1 MSAKKNKSAK
11 VGKKNKKK
19 KVKKDPLD
27 VQLDPEVVA
36 FSNWFVDWWLRRGLR
51 AVEAAEAADPD
62 YRKKQKQARRNEER
76 LPLRWNVDGTALVMD
91 DCDPEVDLRPR
102 R

>member
-1 MSAKKNKSAK
+1 MDLPSVERPSASHVAWKPTET
-11 VGKKNKKK
+11 GKKKK

-51 AVEAAEAADPD
+51 AVEAAEAAAATASRFAGRSV
-62 YRKKQKQARRNEER
+62 RKSNPTSTGTLLTLRNLGAEEGR
-76 LPLRWNVDGTALVMD
+76 H
-91 DCDPEVDLRPR
+91 
-102 R
+102 

>member
-1 MSAKKNKSAK
+1 MS
-11 VGKKNKKK
+11 GKKKKKPAESGKTKK

-27 VQLDPEVVA
+27 VQLDPELVA

-62 YRKKQKQARRNEER
+62 YRKKQKRARREETR
-76 LPLRWNVDGTALVMD
+76 LPIRWNEDKTALVLD
-91 DCDPEVDLRPR
+91 DCDPEVEFRSR

>member
-1 MSAKKNKSAK
+1 MSSKKKSAK
-11 VGKKNKKK
+11 VGKKN

-62 YRKKQKQARRNEER
+62 YWKKQKRARRKEER
-76 LPLRWNVDGTALVMD
+76 LPLRWNVDGTSLVMD
-91 DCDPEVDLRPR
+91 DCDPEVDFRPR